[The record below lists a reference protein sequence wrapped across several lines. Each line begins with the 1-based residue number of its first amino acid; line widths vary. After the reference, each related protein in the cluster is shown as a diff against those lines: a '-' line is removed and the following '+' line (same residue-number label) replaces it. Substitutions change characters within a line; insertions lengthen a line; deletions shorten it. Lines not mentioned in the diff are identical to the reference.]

1 MHNFRNLDVWKK
13 SIQLNKIV
21 YLTTG
26 KFPNSE
32 IYGLTSQMRRCSVS
46 ISSNIAEGSSR
57 KSNKDFIR
65 FLEISLGSAFE
76 LETQFVVA
84 REIEFINET
93 ILIEFSELITEIQ
106 KKIFRLIESLRDKE

>member
-13 SIQLNKIV
+13 SLQLTKSI
-21 YLTTG
+21 YLTTSD
-26 KFPNSE
+26 FPKHE
-32 IYGLTSQMRRCSVS
+32 QWGLTSQMRRSAVS

-76 LETQFVVA
+76 LETQVITSKEV
-84 REIEFINET
+84 EFITEDK
-93 ILIEFSELITEIQ
+93 LIEINNLITEIQ
-106 KKIFRLIESLRDKE
+106 KKIYRLIESLKDK